1 MVRTGF
7 WTKFELK
14 KMTNSSTKNFS
25 TFDWLDVKCPNEEQF
40 SEIAKEF
47 SLETYAV
54 KDSLEPGHLPKIEK
68 INNFNFVILR
78 AYTAN
83 ENDNIS
89 TVEELSNKVA
99 FFYNENQLITIHRTP
114 FLFIDNL
121 VNSDKKFETVHDLL
135 IYIFKEIVMTYTTPS
150 QWQTKQIDEVEKT
163 IFLKSHAK
171 ISLEDLYFQK
181 AETRISK
188 KLLQLTQ
195 NVVNQII
202 VPEQS
207 NAALQDIKDN
217 LVKLILEYEEAL
229 ENANNLMNTY
239 LSVTAQKNN
248 DVMKLLTIF
257 SAFFLPLTFIAGIY
271 GMNFDFMP
279 ELRWKYGYLY
289 VLFFMIIL
297 CIIIYTWFKRKRI
310 L

>member
-1 MVRTGF
+1 MIKNITNRVFEGF
-7 WTKFELK
+7 
-14 KMTNSSTKNFS
+14 N
-25 TFDWLDVKCPNEEQF
+25 WLDVKCPSEEQF
-40 SEIAKEF
+40 AEIATEF
-47 SLETYAV
+47 KLEKYSV

-68 INNFNFVILR
+68 IKNFNFVILR

-99 FFYNENQLITIHRTP
+99 FFYNEKQIITIHRTP
-114 FLFIDNL
+114 FLFLENL
-121 VNSDKKFETVHDLL
+121 AKSDKDFDSVFDLL
-135 IYIFKEIVMTYTTPS
+135 IAIFKEIVQTYTAPS
-150 QWQTKQIDEVEKT
+150 QWQTNQIDEVEKT
-163 IFLKSHAK
+163 IFLKDLNK

-188 KLLQLTQ
+188 KLLLLTQ
-195 NVVNQII
+195 NVINQIQ
-202 VPEQS
+202 VPAPNQT
-207 NAALQDIKDN
+207 ALQDVKDN
-217 LVKLILEYEEAL
+217 LVKLILEYEESL

-279 ELRWKYGYLY
+279 ELRWKYGYLF
-289 VLFFMIIL
+289 VMIFMALL
-297 CIIIYTWFKRKRI
+297 CYIIYSWFKRKRI
-310 L
+310 I

>member
-1 MVRTGF
+1 MIANT
-7 WTKFELK
+7 TKREF
-14 KMTNSSTKNFS
+14 NSFH
-25 TFDWLDVKCPNEEQF
+25 WLDVKSPSEAQF

-47 SLETYAV
+47 NLEIYAV

-68 INNFNFVILR
+68 IKNFNFVILR
-78 AYTAN
+78 AYTAK
-83 ENDNIS
+83 ETDNIS

-99 FFYNENQLITIHRTP
+99 FFYNDNQLITIHRTP
-114 FLFIDNL
+114 FPFLENL
-121 VNSDKKFETVHDLL
+121 SKSDRKYDSVYDLL
-135 IYIFKEIVMTYTTPS
+135 IIIFKQIVLTYSSPS
-150 QWQTKQIDEVEKT
+150 QWQTNQIDEVEKT
-163 IFLKSHAK
+163 IFLKSDAK

-188 KLLQLTQ
+188 KLLVLSQ
-195 NVVNQII
+195 NVINQIV
-202 VPEQS
+202 VPEKNQT
-207 NAALQDIKDN
+207 ALQDVKDN
-217 LVKLILEYEEAL
+217 LVKLILEYDESL

-289 VLFFMIIL
+289 VIIFMIIL

>member
-1 MVRTGF
+1 MIKNITNK
-7 WTKFELK
+7 TFE
-14 KMTNSSTKNFS
+14 
-25 TFDWLDVKCPNEEQF
+25 TFNWLDVKSPSEEQF

-47 SLETYAV
+47 NLEVFAV

-68 INNFNFVILR
+68 IKGFNFVILR

-83 ENDNIS
+83 ETDNIS

-99 FFYNENQLITIHRTP
+99 FFYNENQLITIHRTN
-114 FLFIDNL
+114 FTFVDSLS
-121 VNSDKKFETVHDLL
+121 NSDNKFDSVYDLL
-135 IYIFKEIVMTYTTPS
+135 MFIFKQIVLTYTEPS
-150 QWQTKQIDEVEKT
+150 KWQTDQIDEVEKT
-163 IFLKSHAK
+163 IFLKDLNK

-188 KLLQLTQ
+188 KLLVLTQ
-195 NVVNQII
+195 NVINQIV
-202 VPEQS
+202 VPEKNQ
-207 NAALQDIKDN
+207 AALQDVKDN

-239 LSVTAQKNN
+239 LSVTAQKSN

-279 ELRWKYGYLY
+279 ELRWKFGYLY
-289 VLFFMIIL
+289 VIIFMIIL
-297 CIIIYTWFKRKRI
+297 CIVIYSWFKRKRI

>member
-1 MVRTGF
+1 MI
-7 WTKFELK
+7 ENSIK
-14 KMTNSSTKNFS
+14 KSFD
-25 TFDWLDVKCPNEEQF
+25 TFNWLDVKCP
-40 SEIAKEF
+40 SEAEFAKIAKEF
-47 SLETYAV
+47 NLEIFAV

-68 INNFNFVILR
+68 IKDFNFVILR

-99 FFYNENQLITIHRTP
+99 FFYNEKQLITIHRTP
-114 FLFIDNL
+114 FLFLENL
-121 VNSDKKFETVHDLL
+121 SSSEKNYDSVYDLL
-135 IYIFKEIVMTYTTPS
+135 MVIFKQIVLTYTEPS
-150 QWQTKQIDEVEKT
+150 QWQTDQIDEVEKT
-163 IFLKSHAK
+163 IFLKSHSK

-188 KLLQLTQ
+188 KLLVLTQ
-195 NVVNQII
+195 NVINQIV
-202 VPEQS
+202 VPEKNQT
-207 NAALQDIKDN
+207 ALQDVKDN

-239 LSVTAQKNN
+239 LSVTAQKSN

-257 SAFFLPLTFIAGIY
+257 SAFFLPLTFIAGVY

-279 ELRWKYGYLY
+279 ELRWKYGYLF
-289 VLFFMIIL
+289 VIISMFLL
-297 CIIIYTWFKRKRI
+297 CILIYVWFKRKKI

>member
-1 MVRTGF
+1 M
-7 WTKFELK
+7 K
-14 KMTNSSTKNFS
+14 KSFD
-25 TFDWLDVKCPNEEQF
+25 TFNWLDVKCP
-40 SEIAKEF
+40 SEAEFAKIAKEF
-47 SLETYAV
+47 NLEIFAV

-68 INNFNFVILR
+68 IKDFNFVILR

-99 FFYNENQLITIHRTP
+99 FFFYEKQLITIHRTP
-114 FLFIDNL
+114 FLFLENL
-121 VNSDKKFETVHDLL
+121 SSSEKNYDSVYDLL
-135 IYIFKEIVMTYTTPS
+135 MVIFKQIVLTYTEPS
-150 QWQTKQIDEVEKT
+150 QWQTDQIDEVEKT
-163 IFLKSHAK
+163 IFLKSHSK

-188 KLLQLTQ
+188 KLLVLTQ
-195 NVVNQII
+195 NVINQIV
-202 VPEQS
+202 VPEKNQT
-207 NAALQDIKDN
+207 ALQDVKDN

-239 LSVTAQKNN
+239 LSVTAQKSN

-257 SAFFLPLTFIAGIY
+257 SAFFLPLTFIAGVY

-279 ELRWKYGYLY
+279 ELRWKYGYLF
-289 VLFFMIIL
+289 VIISMFLL
-297 CIIIYTWFKRKRI
+297 CILIYVWFKRKKI

>member
-1 MVRTGF
+1 MIGSIQKHTF
-7 WTKFELK
+7 
-14 KMTNSSTKNFS
+14 KNFN
-25 TFDWLDVKCPNEEQF
+25 WLDVKCPSEEQF
-40 SEIAKEF
+40 ADIAKEF
-47 SLETYAV
+47 NLEIFAV
-54 KDSLEPGHLPKIEK
+54 RDSLEPGHLPKIEK
-68 INNFNFVILR
+68 IKDFNFVILR

-114 FLFIDNL
+114 FLFLENL
-121 VNSDKKFETVHDLL
+121 SKSEKKYDSVYDLL
-135 IYIFKEIVMTYTTPS
+135 MIIFKQIVLTYTEPS
-150 QWQTKQIDEVEKT
+150 QWQTSQIDEVEKT
-163 IFLKSHAK
+163 IFLKSHSK

-188 KLLQLTQ
+188 KLLVLTQ
-195 NVVNQII
+195 NVINQIV
-202 VPEQS
+202 VPDD
-207 NAALQDIKDN
+207 NRTALQDVKDN

-239 LSVTAQKNN
+239 LSVTAQKSN

-257 SAFFLPLTFIAGIY
+257 SAFFLPLTFIAGVY

-289 VLFFMIIL
+289 VIIFMVIL
-297 CIIIYTWFKRKRI
+297 SVLIFIWFKRKKI

>member
-1 MVRTGF
+1 MIGSIQKHTF
-7 WTKFELK
+7 
-14 KMTNSSTKNFS
+14 KNFN
-25 TFDWLDVKCPNEEQF
+25 WLDVKCPSEEQF
-40 SEIAKEF
+40 ADIAKEF
-47 SLETYAV
+47 NLEIFAV
-54 KDSLEPGHLPKIEK
+54 RDSLEPGHLPKIEK
-68 INNFNFVILR
+68 IKDFNFVILR

-114 FLFIDNL
+114 FLFLENL
-121 VNSDKKFETVHDLL
+121 SKSEKKYNSIYDLL
-135 IYIFKEIVMTYTTPS
+135 MVIFKQIVLTYTEPS
-150 QWQTKQIDEVEKT
+150 QWQTSQIDEVEKT
-163 IFLKSHAK
+163 IFLKSHSK

-188 KLLQLTQ
+188 KLLVLTQ
-195 NVVNQII
+195 NVINQII
-202 VPEQS
+202 VPEK
-207 NAALQDIKDN
+207 NLTALQDVKDN

-239 LSVTAQKNN
+239 LSVTAQKSN

-257 SAFFLPLTFIAGIY
+257 SAFFLPLTFIAGVY

-289 VLFFMIIL
+289 VFIFMVIL
-297 CIIIYTWFKRKRI
+297 SVLIFIWFKRKKI

>member
-1 MVRTGF
+1 M
-7 WTKFELK
+7 
-14 KMTNSSTKNFS
+14 SKNIYKH
-25 TFDWLDVKCPNEEQF
+25 TFATFQWVDVQNPSEEQF
-40 SEIAKEF
+40 TEIAKEF
-47 SLETYAV
+47 DLEIFTV
-54 KDSLEPGHLPKIEK
+54 KDSSERGHLPKIEK
-68 INNFNFVILR
+68 IKNFNFVILR

-83 ENDNIS
+83 EEDNIS

-99 FFYNENQLITIHRTP
+99 FFYNENQLITIHRTSFV
-114 FLFIDNL
+114 FLENIS
-121 VNSDKKFETVHDLL
+121 NSEKKYSSVYDLL
-135 IYIFKEIVMTYTTPS
+135 MLIFKEIVLTYTAPS
-150 QWQTKQIDEVEKT
+150 QWQTNQIDEVEKT
-163 IFLKSHAK
+163 IFLKADNR

-188 KLLQLTQ
+188 KLLMLSQ
-195 NVVNQII
+195 NVINQIV
-202 VPEQS
+202 VPE
-207 NAALQDIKDN
+207 NNKTALQDVKDN

-248 DVMKLLTIF
+248 VVMKLLTIF

-279 ELRWKYGYLY
+279 ELQWKYGYLF
-289 VLFFMIIL
+289 VILFMFVL
-297 CIIIYTWFKRKRI
+297 CIIIYSWFKRKRI

>member
-1 MVRTGF
+1 MADSVTQ
-7 WTKFELK
+7 E
-14 KMTNSSTKNFS
+14 FS
-25 TFDWLDVKCPNEEQF
+25 TFKWLDVKSPSLEQF
-40 SEIAKEF
+40 EKIAEDYNLEIF
-47 SLETYAV
+47 AV
-54 KDSLEPGHLPKIEK
+54 RDSLEPGHLPKCEK
-68 INNFNFVILR
+68 IKDFNFVILR

-99 FFYNENQLITIHRTP
+99 FFYNDNQLITIHRTP
-114 FLFIDNL
+114 FVFMENIATSN
-121 VNSDKKFETVHDLL
+121 KKYESVYDLL
-135 IYIFKEIVMTYTTPS
+135 ILIFKEIVLTYTSPS
-150 QWQTKQIDEVEKT
+150 QWQTNQIDEVEKT
-163 IFLKSHAK
+163 IFLKSDNK

-188 KLLQLTQ
+188 KLLLLTQ
-195 NVVNQII
+195 NVIHQIK
-202 VPEQS
+202 VPEKNQT
-207 NAALQDIKDN
+207 ALQDVKDN

-229 ENANNLMNTY
+229 ENANNLMNTF

-248 DVMKLLTIF
+248 DVVKLLTIF

-279 ELRWKYGYLY
+279 ELRWKFGYLY
-289 VLFFMIIL
+289 VICFMTII
-297 CIIIYTWFKRKRI
+297 CIVIYLWFRRKKI

>member
-1 MVRTGF
+1 MSESIYKQT
-7 WTKFELK
+7 FE
-14 KMTNSSTKNFS
+14 NFQ
-25 TFDWLDVKCPNEEQF
+25 WLDVKSPSEEQF
-40 SEIAKEF
+40 SEIAKKF
-47 SLETYAV
+47 NLEVFAV

-68 INNFNFVILR
+68 IKGFNFVILR
-78 AYTAN
+78 AYTAK
-83 ENDNIS
+83 ESDNIS

-99 FFYNENQLITIHRTP
+99 FFYNEKQLITIHRTP
-114 FLFIDNL
+114 FPFLEKL
-121 VNSDKKFETVHDLL
+121 SKSDGKHDSVYDLL
-135 IYIFKEIVMTYTTPS
+135 IIIFKEIVLTYTAPS
-150 QWQTKQIDEVEKT
+150 QWQTNQIDEVEKT
-163 IFLKSHAK
+163 IFLKSDAK

-188 KLLQLTQ
+188 KLLVLTQ
-195 NVVNQII
+195 NVINQIV
-202 VPEQS
+202 VPEKNQT
-207 NAALQDIKDN
+207 ALQDVQDN

-239 LSVTAQKNN
+239 LSVTAQKSN

-279 ELRWKYGYLY
+279 ELRWKFGYLF
-289 VLFFMIIL
+289 VIISMIAL
-297 CIIIYTWFKRKRI
+297 SIIIYLWFRRKRI

>member
-1 MVRTGF
+1 MI
-7 WTKFELK
+7 KSIHKLNFE
-14 KMTNSSTKNFS
+14 NFN
-25 TFDWLDVKCPNEEQF
+25 WLDVKSPSEEQF
-40 SEIAKEF
+40 SEVAKEF
-47 SLETYAV
+47 NLEIYAV
-54 KDSLEPGHLPKIEK
+54 KDSLEPGHLPKTEK
-68 INNFNFVILR
+68 IKNFNFVILR
-78 AYTAN
+78 AYTAK
-83 ENDNIS
+83 ETDNIS

-99 FFYNENQLITIHRTP
+99 FFYNDNQLITIHRTP
-114 FLFIDNL
+114 FPFLENL
-121 VNSDKKFETVHDLL
+121 SKSEIKYDSVYDLL
-135 IYIFKEIVMTYTTPS
+135 IVIFKQIVLTYSSPS
-150 QWQTKQIDEVEKT
+150 QWQTNQIDEVEKT
-163 IFLKSHAK
+163 IFLKSDAK

-188 KLLQLTQ
+188 KLLVLSQ
-195 NVVNQII
+195 NVINQIV
-202 VPEQS
+202 VPEKNQT
-207 NAALQDIKDN
+207 ALQDVKDN
-217 LVKLILEYEEAL
+217 LVKLILEYDESL

-289 VLFFMIIL
+289 VIIFMIIL

>member
-1 MVRTGF
+1 MIKNITNRVFEGF
-7 WTKFELK
+7 
-14 KMTNSSTKNFS
+14 N
-25 TFDWLDVKCPNEEQF
+25 WLDVKCPSEEQF
-40 SEIAKEF
+40 AEIATEF
-47 SLETYAV
+47 KLEKYSV

-68 INNFNFVILR
+68 IKNFNFVILR

-99 FFYNENQLITIHRTP
+99 FFYNEKQIITIHRTP
-114 FLFIDNL
+114 FLFLENL
-121 VNSDKKFETVHDLL
+121 AKSDKDFDSVFDLL
-135 IYIFKEIVMTYTTPS
+135 IAIFKEIVQTYTAPS
-150 QWQTKQIDEVEKT
+150 QWQTNQIDEVEKT
-163 IFLKSHAK
+163 IFLKDLNK

-188 KLLQLTQ
+188 KLLVLTQ
-195 NVVNQII
+195 NVINQIQ
-202 VPEQS
+202 VPAPNQT
-207 NAALQDIKDN
+207 ALQDVKDN
-217 LVKLILEYEEAL
+217 LVKLILEYEESL

-279 ELRWKYGYLY
+279 ELRWKYGYLF
-289 VLFFMIIL
+289 VMIFMALL
-297 CIIIYTWFKRKRI
+297 CYIIYSWFKRKRI
-310 L
+310 I

>member
-1 MVRTGF
+1 MIGSIQKHTF
-7 WTKFELK
+7 
-14 KMTNSSTKNFS
+14 KNFN
-25 TFDWLDVKCPNEEQF
+25 WLDVKCPSEEQF
-40 SEIAKEF
+40 ADIAKEF
-47 SLETYAV
+47 NLEIFAV
-54 KDSLEPGHLPKIEK
+54 RDSLEPGHLPKIEK
-68 INNFNFVILR
+68 IKDFNFVILR

-114 FLFIDNL
+114 FLFLENL
-121 VNSDKKFETVHDLL
+121 SKSEKKYNSIYDLL
-135 IYIFKEIVMTYTTPS
+135 MVIFKQIVLTYTEPS
-150 QWQTKQIDEVEKT
+150 QWQTSQIDEVEKT
-163 IFLKSHAK
+163 IFLKSHSK

-188 KLLQLTQ
+188 KLLVLTQ
-195 NVVNQII
+195 NVINQII
-202 VPEQS
+202 VPEK
-207 NAALQDIKDN
+207 NLTALQDVKDN

-239 LSVTAQKNN
+239 LSVTAQKSN

-257 SAFFLPLTFIAGIY
+257 SAFFLPLTFIAGVY

-289 VLFFMIIL
+289 VIIFMVIL
-297 CIIIYTWFKRKRI
+297 SVLIFIWFKRKKI

>member
-1 MVRTGF
+1 
-7 WTKFELK
+7 
-14 KMTNSSTKNFS
+14 MTNNINRQFNSFH
-25 TFDWLDVKCPNEEQF
+25 WLDVKSPTEEQF
-40 SEIAKEF
+40 AEIAKEYN
-47 SLETYAV
+47 LEIFAV

-68 INNFNFVILR
+68 IKDFNFVILR

-99 FFYNENQLITIHRTP
+99 FFYNEKQLITIHRTP
-114 FLFIDNL
+114 FTFLENL
-121 VNSDKKFETVHDLL
+121 SKPDKHYNSVYDLL
-135 IYIFKEIVMTYTTPS
+135 IMIFKQIVLTYTGPS
-150 QWQTKQIDEVEKT
+150 QWQTNQIDEVEKT
-163 IFLKSHAK
+163 IFLKKDSK
-171 ISLEDLYFQK
+171 ISLEDLYYQK

-188 KLLQLTQ
+188 KLLVLTQ
-195 NVVNQII
+195 NVINQIV
-202 VPEQS
+202 VPEKNQTP
-207 NAALQDIKDN
+207 LQDVKDN

-229 ENANNLMNTY
+229 ENAYNLMHTY
-239 LSVTAQKNN
+239 LSVTAQKSN

-257 SAFFLPLTFIAGIY
+257 SAFFLPLTFIVGVY

-289 VLFFMIIL
+289 VIIFMTFL
-297 CIIIYTWFKRKRI
+297 SLIIYMWFKRKKI

>member
-1 MVRTGF
+1 MIANT
-7 WTKFELK
+7 TKKE
-14 KMTNSSTKNFS
+14 
-25 TFDWLDVKCPNEEQF
+25 FDSFNWLDVKCPSEEQF
-40 SEIAKEF
+40 ADIATEF
-47 SLETYAV
+47 KLEKYSV
-54 KDSLEPGHLPKIEK
+54 RDSLEPGHLPKIEK
-68 INNFNFVILR
+68 IKNFNFVILR

-99 FFYNENQLITIHRTP
+99 FFYNEKQLITIHRTQFP
-114 FLFIDNL
+114 FLENL
-121 VNSDKKFETVHDLL
+121 SKSDKKFHSVYDLL
-135 IYIFKEIVMTYTTPS
+135 IAIFKEIVQTYTAPS
-150 QWQTKQIDEVEKT
+150 QWQTDQIDEVEKT
-163 IFLKSHAK
+163 IFLKDHNK

-188 KLLQLTQ
+188 KLLVLTQ
-195 NVVNQII
+195 NVINQIQVPEVNQ
-202 VPEQS
+202 S
-207 NAALQDIKDN
+207 GLQDVKDN
-217 LVKLILEYEEAL
+217 LIKLILEYEESL

-239 LSVTAQKNN
+239 LSVTAQKSN

-279 ELRWKYGYLY
+279 ELRWKLGYFY
-289 VLFFMIIL
+289 VLFFMLLLAIV
-297 CIIIYTWFKRKRI
+297 IYAWFKRKKI

>member
-1 MVRTGF
+1 MIGSSQKHT
-7 WTKFELK
+7 FE
-14 KMTNSSTKNFS
+14 NFN
-25 TFDWLDVKCPNEEQF
+25 WLDVKCPSEEQF
-40 SEIAKEF
+40 ADIATEFNLEIF
-47 SLETYAV
+47 AV

-68 INNFNFVILR
+68 IKDFNFVILR

-114 FLFIDNL
+114 FLFLENL
-121 VNSDKKFETVHDLL
+121 SNSKKNYDSVYDLL
-135 IYIFKEIVMTYTTPS
+135 IFIFKQIVLTYTEPS
-150 QWQTKQIDEVEKT
+150 QWQTSQIDEVEKT
-163 IFLKSHAK
+163 IFLKSLSK

-188 KLLQLTQ
+188 KLLVLTQ
-195 NVVNQII
+195 NVIYQVV
-202 VPEQS
+202 VPEA
-207 NAALQDIKDN
+207 NKTALQDVKDN

-239 LSVTAQKNN
+239 LSVTAQKSN

-257 SAFFLPLTFIAGIY
+257 SAFFLPLTFIAGVY

-289 VLFFMIIL
+289 VIIFMVIL
-297 CIIIYTWFKRKRI
+297 SVFIFIWFKRKKI

>member
-1 MVRTGF
+1 MI
-7 WTKFELK
+7 
-14 KMTNSSTKNFS
+14 TNTTIKE
-25 TFDWLDVKCPNEEQF
+25 FDSFNWLDVKCPSEEQF
-40 SEIAKEF
+40 AEIATEF
-47 SLETYAV
+47 KLEKYSV

-68 INNFNFVILR
+68 IKNFNFVILR

-99 FFYNENQLITIHRTP
+99 FFYNEKQLITIHRTP
-114 FLFIDNL
+114 FLFLENL
-121 VNSDKKFETVHDLL
+121 SKSDKDFHSVFDLL
-135 IYIFKEIVMTYTTPS
+135 IAIFKEIVQTYTTPS
-150 QWQTKQIDEVEKT
+150 QWQTNQIDEVEKT
-163 IFLKSHAK
+163 IFLKDLNK

-188 KLLQLTQ
+188 KLLLLTQ
-195 NVVNQII
+195 NVINQIQ
-202 VPEQS
+202 VPAPNQT
-207 NAALQDIKDN
+207 ALQDVKDN
-217 LVKLILEYEEAL
+217 LVKLILEYEESL

-257 SAFFLPLTFIAGIY
+257 SAFFLPLTFIVGIY

-279 ELRWKYGYLY
+279 ELRWKFGYFY
-289 VLFFMIIL
+289 VLSFMLIL
-297 CIIIYTWFKRKRI
+297 SIIIYVWFKRRKI